1 MDIHHLKVFRAAAR
15 AASFTVAGQQ
25 VSLSQSTVSLHIKQL
40 EEEFGCA
47 LFIRSRKRVTLSD
60 AGRALLPY
68 ADRVFTELKNAELA
82 VREFST
88 SRRGTIRF
96 GVGDTTL
103 VYLLPK
109 VLSRYRRE
117 FPLIEVLVT
126 TDVTEVL
133 LQDLL
138 RRTLDLAIV
147 MSPADDLKSVEA
159 VPLMKEELVI
169 VLSAEH
175 RLAQKPVLAPQ
186 DLSELVFIS
195 HLRGTAFQTVQQH
208 YFDKLGVQ
216 PRIAMEMENIEA
228 IKSLVSAGM
237 GAALLP
243 LCSVAE
249 PFRRG
254 VVHKKVRGLSMSR
267 NLLLAAVDWHAH
279 PPATLRLARSILRA
293 LGSPDA
299 LKVASQKIEVL
310 NQHH

>member
-40 EEEFGCA
+40 EEEFGCM
-47 LFIRSRKRVTLSD
+47 LFTRTRKRVALSD
-60 AGRALLPY
+60 AGRVLLPY
-68 ADRVFTELKNAELA
+68 ADRIFTELKNAELA

-88 SRRGTIRF
+88 SRRGTIRL

-109 VLSRYRRE
+109 VLSSYRRK

-126 TDVTEVL
+126 TSVTEVL
-133 LQDLL
+133 LQELL
-138 RRTLDLAIV
+138 HRTIDLAIV
-147 MSPADDLKSVEA
+147 MSPSDALKSVEA

-169 VLSAEH
+169 VLSADH
-175 RLAQKPVLAPQ
+175 PLAKKSVLLPS
-186 DLSELVFIS
+186 DLAELVFIS
-195 HLRGTAFQTVQQH
+195 HLRGTAFQTVQQN

-216 PRIAMEMENIEA
+216 PRIVMEMENIEA

-249 PFRRG
+249 PFSRG
-254 VVHKKVRGLSMSR
+254 VVHKKVRGLAMSR
-267 NLLLAAVDWHAH
+267 NLLVAAVDWHAH

-299 LKVASQKIEVL
+299 LKVAAQKIEVL
-310 NQHH
+310 NQSK